1 MIQIHGLQK
10 ITLLDFP
17 SKVAATIFLGG
28 CDLRCPFC
36 HNSQLIDGTAP
47 AIMDD
52 RELLAFLSSRKKLL
66 EGVCLTGGEPLLRPN
81 LSNLIQSIKE
91 LGYAVKLDTNGTHPQ
106 ELQNLIDQNLLD
118 YVAMDIKN
126 SPDRYKETTGQPN
139 LNLSSIE
146 KSVSILNSGIIECEF
161 RTTVIKEFHDENAF
175 HAIGKLIKG
184 AKNYYLQPF
193 VDRDT
198 VPNHNLHAPTKQELQ
213 NYAKIMENYVKNV
226 SIRGV

>member
-10 ITLLDFP
+10 MTLLDFP
-17 SKVAATIFLGG
+17 GKVAATIFLGG

-52 RELLAFLSSRKKLL
+52 RELLDFLSSRKKLL

-81 LSNLIQSIKE
+81 LATLIKSIKE
-91 LGYAVKLDTNGTHPQ
+91 LGYAVKLDTNGTHP
-106 ELQNLIDQNLLD
+106 EKLQNLIDQNLLD

-146 KSVSILNSGIIECEF
+146 KSVSILNSGIIESEF

-175 HAIGKLIKG
+175 HAIGKLING

-226 SIRGV
+226 SIRGI

>member
-10 ITLLDFP
+10 MTLLDFP
-17 SKVAATIFLGG
+17 GKVAATIFLGG

-139 LNLSSIE
+139 LNLLSIE
-146 KSVSILNSGIIECEF
+146 KSVSILNSGIIESEF

-198 VPNHNLHAPTKQELQ
+198 VPNHNLNAPTKQELQ

>member
-10 ITLLDFP
+10 MTLLDFP
-17 SKVAATIFLGG
+17 GKVAATIFLGG

-36 HNSQLIDGTAP
+36 HNSQLIDGTAS

-52 RELLAFLSSRKKLL
+52 RELLDFLSSRKKLL

-91 LGYAVKLDTNGTHPQ
+91 LGYAVKLDTNGTHP
-106 ELQNLIDQNLLD
+106 EKLQNLIDQNLLD

-139 LNLSSIE
+139 LDLSSIE
-146 KSVSILNSGIIECEF
+146 KNVSILNSGIIESEF

-226 SIRGV
+226 SIRGI